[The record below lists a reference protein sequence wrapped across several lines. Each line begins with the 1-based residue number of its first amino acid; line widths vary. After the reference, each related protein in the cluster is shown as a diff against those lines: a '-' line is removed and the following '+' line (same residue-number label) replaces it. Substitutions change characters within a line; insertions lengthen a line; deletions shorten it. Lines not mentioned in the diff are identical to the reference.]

1 MQPSQRGRH
10 RVDQKDPGLLTWI
23 SSGQLGHIVLGPTGP
38 TCTCVVQGREAGRGG
53 WAGPWGVSPRW
64 ECLFSHPKGPPTC
77 FVDEEA
83 EA

>member
-38 TCTCVVQGREAGRGG
+38 TCTCVVQGREAGPRGVG
-53 WAGPWGVSPRW
+53 GALGSESPLGVSLLP
-64 ECLFSHPKGPPTC
+64 PKGAPYVFC
-77 FVDEEA
+77 R
-83 EA
+83 

>member
-38 TCTCVVQGREAGRGG
+38 TCTCAVQGRGGGTRGVG
-53 WAGPWGVSPRW
+53 WALGSPPCSLPGVSLLP
-64 ECLFSHPKGPPTC
+64 PKGAPYAFC
-77 FVDEEA
+77 R
-83 EA
+83 